1 MRTAEWFACINFY
14 VFDILIPQDRII
26 TTEFNDKS
34 VPTLSLDSVIRN
46 LFSIQ
51 TPMDD
56 STRLFLKSRHYN
68 IISAGCKIQL
78 ENIQLR
84 EFCTMPDILLHHH
97 LNSGIIAVRFLS
109 TKVQYLI
116 DIQAFFNKWN
126 NKNDFSTYS

>member
-34 VPTLSLDSVIRN
+34 VPTLSLDFVIRN
-46 LFSIQ
+46 LFNIQ

-68 IISAGCKIQL
+68 IISTGCKIQL

>member
-14 VFDILIPQDRII
+14 VFDILIPQERII

-34 VPTLSLDSVIRN
+34 IPALSLDTVIRE

-51 TPMDD
+51 TPTDD
-56 STRLFLKSRHYN
+56 ATRLFIKSRHYN
-68 IISAGCKIQL
+68 IISTGCKIKL

-84 EFCTMPDILLHHH
+84 EFSTLPRIMLHP
-97 LNSGIIAVRFLS
+97 LMDSGIIAIRFLS
-109 TKVQYLI
+109 SKVQYLI
-116 DIQAFFNKWN
+116 DIQTFFNKWN

>member
-14 VFDILIPQDRII
+14 LFDILIPQERII
-26 TTEFNDKS
+26 TTEYNDKS
-34 VPTLSLDSVIRN
+34 IPSLSLDSVIQN
-46 LFSIQ
+46 IFNIQ
-51 TPMDD
+51 TPNDD

-68 IISAGCKIQL
+68 IVSTGCKIQL
-78 ENIQLR
+78 EY
-84 EFCTMPDILLHHH
+84 ILLHEFSTLPGIMLHP
-97 LNSGIIAVRFLS
+97 LLDSGIIAIRFCS

>member
-68 IISAGCKIQL
+68 IISTGCKIQL